1 MITIRTQGSKNV
13 MSVIKIY
20 IDEMYFVWSI
30 RFIIAKTEDH
40 GVKLRSAKTDDHCV
54 KLRSETEIYKVSL
67 QCYYWQYKVYGW
79 ILSFAFSR
87 HSSSW
92 NFFGWE
98 FVLLQLIFVYYF
110 FKFWSR
116 LSSTEQSYEKLRN
129 LAIKHGLGDTYD
141 EESRQFHIFN
151 EERKTSQ

>member
-20 IDEMYFVWSI
+20 IDEMYFIWSI

-67 QCYYWQYKVYGW
+67 QLLLLLSVRMNFIICLLTSFFIMKLFWVG
-79 ILSFAFSR
+79 ICISPINICLSFFQVLEQIIINRTILWEIEKFSNQTWPGR
-87 HSSSW
+87 YIW
-92 NFFGWE
+92 
-98 FVLLQLIFVYYF
+98 
-110 FKFWSR
+110 R
-116 LSSTEQSYEKLRN
+116 
-129 LAIKHGLGDTYD
+129 
-141 EESRQFHIFN
+141 
-151 EERKTSQ
+151 RKQTISHF